1 MKCFLWNF
9 DCSGFKRKGITILIS
24 VTCLLVKIMSE
35 ESEAIKAYVSILR
48 KNLADL
54 VERYN
59 KARAELKRLEEEL
72 KEHKILID
80 WMDKS
85 IKMFEKA
92 RSMDELNRMIDKSLK
107 ELERKHPQFAEKL
120 KQIKPSVGKDTMI
133 V

>member
-1 MKCFLWNF
+1 M
-9 DCSGFKRKGITILIS
+9 SG
-24 VTCLLVKIMSE
+24 IMSE
-35 ESEAIKAYVSILR
+35 ESEAIKAYISILK
-48 KNLADL
+48 KNLAVL

-92 RSMDELNRMIDKSLK
+92 KNMDELNRMIDKSLK

-120 KQIKPSVGKDTMI
+120 KQIKPPVGKDTMI

>member
-1 MKCFLWNF
+1 
-9 DCSGFKRKGITILIS
+9 
-24 VTCLLVKIMSE
+24 MSE
-35 ESEAIKAYVSILR
+35 ESEAIKAYISILK
-48 KNLADL
+48 KNLAVL

-92 RSMDELNRMIDKSLK
+92 KNMDELNRMIDKSLK

-120 KQIKPSVGKDTMI
+120 KQIKPPVGKDTMI

>member
-1 MKCFLWNF
+1 M
-9 DCSGFKRKGITILIS
+9 SG
-24 VTCLLVKIMSE
+24 IMSE
-35 ESEAIKAYVSILR
+35 ESEAIKAYISILK

-92 RSMDELNRMIDKSLK
+92 KNMDELNRMIDKSLK

-120 KQIKPSVGKDTMI
+120 KQIKPPVGKDTMI

>member
-1 MKCFLWNF
+1 
-9 DCSGFKRKGITILIS
+9 
-24 VTCLLVKIMSE
+24 MSE
-35 ESEAIKAYVSILR
+35 EREAIKAYISILK

-59 KARAELKRLEEEL
+59 KAKAELKRLEEEL

-92 RSMDELNRMIDKSLK
+92 RSMDELNRMIDRSLK
-107 ELERKHPQFAEKL
+107 ELERKHPHFAEKL